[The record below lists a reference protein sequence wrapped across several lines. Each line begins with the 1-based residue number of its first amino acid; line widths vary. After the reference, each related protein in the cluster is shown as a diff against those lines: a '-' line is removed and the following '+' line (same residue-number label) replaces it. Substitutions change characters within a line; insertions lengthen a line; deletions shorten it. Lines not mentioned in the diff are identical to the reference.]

1 MRAQRQDDPEVVR
14 REYADETGLRERF
27 SIWARRT
34 GRQPHDV
41 AFEQLLEAGPRR
53 VLDAG
58 CGRGDF
64 GERLAAAGIEV
75 VGLDQSSRMVDLTR
89 ERGLEAVVGDIAE
102 LPFPDGSFDAAAA
115 NHVLYHLPDVDRGLA
130 ELARVLRPGGRLVA
144 TTNAVRSLG
153 EMWDLVGRDLSER
166 WEIFMRETGEAMLRR
181 HFADVRMIPIDGTVD
196 LTADEMRNYIAHSV
210 AHKHLAGNVPDD
222 VGAMTLTASGAVFV
236 ASRSA

>member
-102 LPFPDGSFDAAAA
+102 LPFPDESFDAAAA